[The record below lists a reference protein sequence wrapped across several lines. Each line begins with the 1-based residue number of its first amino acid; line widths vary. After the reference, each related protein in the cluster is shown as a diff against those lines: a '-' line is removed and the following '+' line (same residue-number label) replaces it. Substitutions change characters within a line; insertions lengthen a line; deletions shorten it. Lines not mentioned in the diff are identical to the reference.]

1 MKIKSNKK
9 LKNKKTKIPPEVT
22 PELGRPH
29 FRMIYLCFICLRET
43 GQCRDIRPCHLGGHT
58 FYCTSLFLCTF
69 LQRCAVYCICERKCP
84 PKPAA
89 AVQSGRNSVCVLGPD
104 YVDTT
109 CSMLFLSNI
118 QQSSTLSQE

>member
-1 MKIKSNKK
+1 MVFLGLRWSDLTQVCLFVTMHFLK
-9 LKNKKTKIPPEVT
+9 LQWLVNFV
-22 PELGRPH
+22 
-29 FRMIYLCFICLRET
+29 LRS
-43 GQCRDIRPCHLGGHT
+43 
-58 FYCTSLFLCTF
+58 SLFLCTF

-89 AVQSGRNSVCVLGPD
+89 AVQSGRNSVCVLEPD